1 MSKTLLL
8 LYTAGKQHLEN
19 LQKIAPDWTILHTTE
34 KSAAKKMVEQAEVIM
49 GNHHLC
55 ESLPFNQQQLKWV
68 QTNSVGIDF
77 ILKRC
82 GNNLTNVILTNARG
96 VYNNEICEHTIGLIL
111 TLQRNLHL
119 IRDAQHHH
127 SWQRPMQLSLLYDK
141 TAMIIGY
148 GSLGKAIG
156 EKLSMFGTKILGVN
170 TETQYFLEATT
181 AIKKHWKELL
191 PNIDIVIL
199 ALPYTQSTVDYFG
212 EKEIQQLPAN
222 AMIINIGR
230 AGTINEKAL
239 YTQLLSKKLY
249 AAALDVF
256 DDEPL
261 NSDHPAWAIENLFVS
276 PHMAR
281 SREIAPPFQFEKLF
295 EENFNRYVNNKPL
308 LNIVD
313 ITKGY

>member
-8 LYTAGKQHLEN
+8 LYTAGKQHLDN
-19 LQKIAPDWTILHTTE
+19 LQKIAPEWTILHTTK
-34 KSAAKKMVEQAEVIM
+34 KSVAEKMVEQAEVIM

-82 GNNLTNVILTNARG
+82 GNNLTNVTLTNARG
-96 VYNNEICEHTIGLIL
+96 VYNNEICEHAIGLVL

-119 IRDAQHHH
+119 IRDAQHQHR
-127 SWQRPMQLSLLYDK
+127 WERPMQLSLLADK

-156 EKLSMFGTKILGVN
+156 EKLAVFGTKVLGVN
-170 TETQYFLEATT
+170 TGTQYFLEEATAT
-181 AIKKHWKELL
+181 KKHWKELL
-191 PNIDIVIL
+191 TTIDIVIL
-199 ALPYTQSTVDYFG
+199 ALPYTQSTINYFG
-212 EKEIQQLPAN
+212 EKEILQLPPN
-222 AMIINIGR
+222 AIVINIGR
-230 AGTINEKAL
+230 AGNINEKAL
-239 YTQLLSKKLY
+239 YAQLLAKKIH

-261 NSDHPAWAIENLFVS
+261 NADHPAWTIENLFVS

-281 SREIAPPFQFEKLF
+281 SREINPPFQFEKLF
-295 EENFNRYVNNKPL
+295 EENFNRYINSKQL
-308 LNIVD
+308 LNVVD
-313 ITKGY
+313 IIKGY